1 MIKLKDILREV
12 EIEEG
17 VNDPNILKAVFL
29 AGGPGSGKST
39 VAKHLFG
46 MPTPGFTTGGLKN
59 VNSDRFFEFVLKK
72 QGLSTD
78 LASMSP
84 EEFERTTVG
93 PESPRGRAKQAYETA
108 EALYLGGRLGMLID
122 GTGADVRK
130 IQAYVDKLQ
139 NEFGYDTYMVFVS
152 TPMEVA
158 LERNNNRERKLPRHI
173 VEDSWKKSQKAKEF
187 YKKMFGNR
195 FIEVINDKS
204 TPKGQPLDIDPQASK
219 AVDKFLAQPINN
231 PIGKKWIQ
239 AQMKAKKV
247 SEGFAELVVN
257 EVNLKADH
265 LSSAEYQKAK
275 KLKGFD
281 KANWSWNGDTQLYD
295 RVGERVEDI
304 KIYCDM
310 DGVLAD
316 FVKQWKVYHKQDP
329 IAHKNKIGK
338 NEFDEFLDGA
348 PLEFWVDMDFMPD
361 DKGGKALWDK
371 IKKYD
376 TEILSSP
383 AESEASRK
391 GKQLWLNS
399 KGINI
404 PLNLKKSY
412 KKQEFAAPNHI
423 LIDDYKRNID
433 QWRAAG
439 GIGIHH
445 TTNAKTFAELKK
457 YGIV

>member
-122 GTGADVRK
+122 GTGANVRK

-139 NEFGYDTYMVFVS
+139 NEFGYDAYMVFVS

-173 VEDSWKKSQKAKEF
+173 VEDSWKEAQKAKEL
-187 YKKMFGNR
+187 YKKAFGNR

-204 TPKGQPLDIDPQASK
+204 TPKGQPLNIDPQASK
-219 AVDKFLAQPINN
+219 AVDKFLAQPVNN
-231 PIGKKWIQ
+231 PIGKRWIED
-239 AQMKAKKV
+239 AKAAAK
-247 SEGFAELVVN
+247 LN
-257 EVNLKADH
+257 EVEA
-265 LSSAEYQKAK
+265 S
-275 KLKGFD
+275 G
-281 KANWSWNGDTQLYD
+281 
-295 RVGERVEDI
+295 I

-316 FVKQWKVYHKQDP
+316 FVKQWKIYHKQDP

-338 NEFDEFLDGA
+338 KEFDKFLDGA

-361 DKGGKALWDK
+361 ARGGKVLWDK
-371 IKKYD
+371 IKKYN

>member
-1 MIKLKDILREV
+1 MIKLKDILREI

-46 MPTPGFTTGGLKN
+46 IPTPGFTTGGLKN
-59 VNSDRFFEFVLKK
+59 VNSDRFFEFMLKK

-93 PESPRGRAKQAYETA
+93 PESPRGRAKQTYKTA

-122 GTGADVRK
+122 GTGDNVKK
-130 IQAYVDKLQ
+130 IQAYADKLQ
-139 NEFGYDTYMVFVS
+139 NEFGYDTYMVFVN

-173 VEDSWKKSQKAKEF
+173 VEDSWKEAQKAKEF

-195 FIEVINDKS
+195 FIEVMNDKN

-219 AVDKFLAQPINN
+219 AVDKFLAQPVNN
-231 PIGKKWIQ
+231 PIGKKWIED
-239 AQMKAKKV
+239 AKAATK
-247 SEGFAELVVN
+247 LN
-257 EVNLKADH
+257 EVEA
-265 LSSAEYQKAK
+265 S
-275 KLKGFD
+275 
-281 KANWSWNGDTQLYD
+281 
-295 RVGERVEDI
+295 DI

-316 FVKQWKVYHKQDP
+316 FVKQWKVYHRQDP
-329 IAHKNKIGK
+329 IAHKKKIGK
-338 NEFDEFLDGA
+338 KEFDEFLDGA

-361 DKGGKALWDK
+361 ARGGKALWDK
-371 IKKYD
+371 IKKYN

-383 AESEASRK
+383 ADSEASRK
-391 GKQLWLNS
+391 GKQLWLKS

-433 QWRAAG
+433 QWKAAG